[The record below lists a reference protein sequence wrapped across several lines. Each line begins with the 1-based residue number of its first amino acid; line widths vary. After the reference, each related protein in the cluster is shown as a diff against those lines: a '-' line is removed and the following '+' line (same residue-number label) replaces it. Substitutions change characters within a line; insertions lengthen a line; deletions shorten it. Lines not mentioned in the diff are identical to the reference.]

1 MLECA
6 RALILVK
13 PTQLGLISLDFES
26 TLIEIET
33 WEYFFLQKLTQID
46 LKLWQDFQFWF
57 GTLQEFFLIF

>member
-13 PTQLGLISLDFES
+13 PTQHGLISLDFES

-33 WEYFFLQKLTQID
+33 WEYFLLQKSTQID